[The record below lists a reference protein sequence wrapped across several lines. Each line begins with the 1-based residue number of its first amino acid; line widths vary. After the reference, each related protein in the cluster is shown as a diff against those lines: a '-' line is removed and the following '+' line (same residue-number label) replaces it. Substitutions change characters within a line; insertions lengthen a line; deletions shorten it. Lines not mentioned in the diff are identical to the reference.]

1 MGCRLWGLT
10 EWDTTEATS
19 QQQPG
24 WSEGSN
30 ALKAHFTLAQMARFH
45 FSKCLNHHPIIYSKP
60 FFIDLSINGH
70 FGCFCDLTVVNN
82 AAVEEYIYLFV
93 FFFLI
98 GI

>member
-1 MGCRLWGLT
+1 MP
-10 EWDTTEATS
+10 S
-19 QQQPG
+19 
-24 WSEGSN
+24 
-30 ALKAHFTLAQMARFH
+30 KAHFTLAQMARFH

-93 FFFLI
+93 FVFFNWNI
-98 GI
+98 VDIVVFQVYSK